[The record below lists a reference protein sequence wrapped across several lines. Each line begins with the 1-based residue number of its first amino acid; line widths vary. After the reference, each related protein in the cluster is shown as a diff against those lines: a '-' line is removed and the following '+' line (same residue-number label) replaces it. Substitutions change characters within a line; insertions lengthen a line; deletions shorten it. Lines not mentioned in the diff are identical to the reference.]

1 MNILHIILAHWIFTF
16 YSAKFQKRAIGHFR
30 LPIICWKLI
39 RVNGI
44 LRLVNGVRWGFDLL
58 SRKFWKIIN
67 FYYNSRKSW
76 MPNRNYE
83 KLESLIRQEQN
94 KEKLVHKL
102 FGVV

>member
-44 LRLVNGVRWGFDLL
+44 LRLVNGVRWGFDLPIQKNFGKL
-58 SRKFWKIIN
+58 LIFTIIQEN
-67 FYYNSRKSW
+67 LGCQTVTMKSW
-76 MPNRNYE
+76 
-83 KLESLIRQEQN
+83 KA
-94 KEKLVHKL
+94 
-102 FGVV
+102 